1 MTYSNTEI
9 LSSSWKNDLK
19 SHRLE
24 RKTNTV
30 LNTDSMAVQCI
41 YSRATKASKFR
52 EVAEHRVHIQKSIV
66 FLQQAVKIEIKNST
80 IYNKTK
86 IHEILQ

>member
-52 EVAEHRVHIQKSIV
+52 EVAEHTVNIQKSIV